1 MCWPDINSFAGC
13 LSEII
18 EMGASVPKQLFHRQG
33 VNIKQKVL
41 KTDLTPAFLAKQILL
56 KNFRDSAELG
66 KAVFQKNQPILSNL
80 APQFAFLGLF
90 EAHSRNFWPYK
101 TTFQHK
107 IKFFFQNNAI
117 FGFFFIKISLFYGR
131 H

>member
-1 MCWPDINSFAGC
+1 MCWPDNNSFAGC

-56 KNFRDSAELG
+56 KKLQGQCRVRESSFPKEPTNLKQFSTSICIFRT
-66 KAVFQKNQPILSNL
+66 I
-80 APQFAFLGLF
+80 
-90 EAHSRNFWPYK
+90 
-101 TTFQHK
+101 
-107 IKFFFQNNAI
+107 
-117 FGFFFIKISLFYGR
+117 
-131 H
+131 